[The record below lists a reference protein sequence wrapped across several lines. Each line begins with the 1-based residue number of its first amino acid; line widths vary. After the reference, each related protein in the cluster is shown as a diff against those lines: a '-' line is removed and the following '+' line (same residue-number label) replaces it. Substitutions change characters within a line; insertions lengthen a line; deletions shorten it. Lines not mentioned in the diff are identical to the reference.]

1 MNRTRYIFL
10 FALAAC
16 LLILAA
22 SLARQMISTGRLLQ
36 IYVASTIFAGG
47 VVLLD
52 VAGVLGGHHADGFAA
67 HDTPAHDF
75 GGQTGGHEGG
85 PAHDLAGQTGGHDG
99 APSHDAGG
107 HDGAGNGHTAPG
119 HAGEHVA
126 AHAAAPDAAR
136 VAGGSEAQATTAAHI
151 EARTAP
157 SSSGNAAPIL
167 SILTYLRLLVYFCLG
182 FGPAGWAGLAS
193 GWGALR
199 SLLLAVPIGLLALLA
214 ARAFF
219 RFQRRDTGAVPA
231 EIDLLHEKA
240 EVIVP
245 LDDETMG
252 KVRVSVGMSV
262 SDVYA
267 LAAERGRHYERGDV
281 VQIVQVADDCVHV
294 R

>member
-1 MNRTRYIFL
+1 MNRTRFIFL
-10 FALAAC
+10 LALAVC

-22 SLARQMISTGRLLQ
+22 SLARQVISTDRLLQ

-52 VAGVLGGHHADGFAA
+52 VAGVLGGHHADGFAGNDVA
-67 HDTPAHDF
+67 GHDF
-75 GGQTGGHEGG
+75 AGPAAGGHDLGGHDLGGHE
-85 PAHDLAGQTGGHDG
+85 
-99 APSHDAGG
+99 AGG

-126 AHAAAPDAAR
+126 AEDAAR
-136 VAGGSEAQATTAAHI
+136 AVGSSEAQATTAAHL

-157 SSSGNAAPIL
+157 PSGNAAPIL
-167 SILTYLRLLVYFCLG
+167 SILAYLRLLVYFCLG

-199 SLLLAVPIGLLALLA
+199 SLLLAVPIGLLALFA

-262 SDVYA
+262 SDLYA

-281 VQIVQVADDCVHV
+281 VQIVQVTDDCVRV

>member
-1 MNRTRYIFL
+1 MNRTRFIFL
-10 FALAAC
+10 LALAVC

-22 SLARQMISTGRLLQ
+22 SLAQQMISTDRLLQ
-36 IYVASTIFAGG
+36 IYVASTVFAGG

-52 VAGVLGGHHADGFAA
+52 VAGVLGGHHADGFAG
-67 HDTPAHDF
+67 HDTWGHDF
-75 GGQTGGHEGG
+75 AGQDVG
-85 PAHDLAGQTGGHDG
+85 AHDLGGHAAGGQAGGHDG
-99 APSHDAGG
+99 APGHDAGG
-107 HDGAGNGHTAPG
+107 HDGAGNGHTAPD
-119 HAGEHVA
+119 HAVEHVA
-126 AHAAAPDAAR
+126 AEGGAR
-136 VAGGSEAQATTAAHI
+136 VAGGSESQAIGAARA
-151 EARTAP
+151 EARASEAP
-157 SSSGNAAPIL
+157 RSSGSAAPIL
-167 SILTYLRLLVYFCLG
+167 SILAYLRLLVYFCLG

-199 SLLLAVPIGLLALLA
+199 SLLLAVPIGLLALIA

-262 SDVYA
+262 SDLYA

-281 VQIVQVADDCVHV
+281 VQIVQVTDDCVRV